1 MKRFGQNA
9 AFIIILFLVT
19 ALLSCG
25 SGGGGNNGG
34 PGPRKWTYMVYMGAD
49 NNLSDAG
56 LYNLNEMEKVGS
68 SAAVAIVVQAEF
80 SPKYSTINGLTS
92 ETGRIYVENDNNP
105 NAPNL
110 NTGTSLGNVDMAS
123 PAALTDFINWAKT
136 NYPAEHYA
144 LVIWD
149 HGSGW
154 KARKTSPLR
163 GAVQDETSG
172 TFMSLPDLAK
182 GVADSGV
189 YFDVINFDAC
199 LMGMYEV
206 AYEFGGLTDY
216 MVFSEQTEPGEGD
229 PYQPILSALK
239 ANPSMTANALAG
251 ASVNKYGEFY
261 TPNTRVSTTKSAV
274 DMSKLATLDTKL
286 LALVS
291 ALKSDPTGT
300 AAVHLAQSSVQQY
313 AYPSNRDLWHFSDF
327 LVSSATGTAVKT
339 AAGEVKTAIDSMV
352 VASRMTGTDVQ
363 NSHGLAIYLPTDS
376 ETSAQELA
384 DYALLACNKTVRSS
398 AAGTW
403 GSYLESLL
411 SGASGGTA
419 SYKPGNFGFHLTWTD
434 INDLP
439 CDADLDLYV
448 WEPAPDYATSGNGQL
463 HAPYMG
469 QTSPN
474 GFFSLDSSDSGTPE
488 EYYLA
493 NSQVLAG
500 SYYVLVNYFADGA
513 TCTAAKAHLFFY
525 DPAYFPDTNWHEV
538 TSAELGVT
546 ISRESPVS
554 LTLLNAWTGQTLS
567 TLGDLNN
574 YSDWWVP
581 FSITKAAGGSQLL
594 NGANLP
600 AVNKSTMMILRYKKG
615 SRLFGGM

>member
-1 MKRFGQNA
+1 MKRFGQRM
-9 AFIIILFLVT
+9 AFMIFLFLLT

-25 SGGGGNNGG
+25 GGGGGASSS
-34 PGPRKWTYMVYMGAD
+34 GPRHWTYMVYMGAD

-68 SAAVAIVVQAEF
+68 SAGVAIVVQAEF
-80 SPKYSTINGLTS
+80 STKYTTGMPTS
-92 ETGRIYVENDNNP
+92 DTGRIYVENDNNP
-105 NAPNL
+105 NSPNL

-123 PAALTDFINWAKT
+123 SAALTGFINWAKT
-136 NYPAEHYA
+136 TYPAEHYA

-154 KARKTSPLR
+154 KARKASPLR

-189 YFDVINFDAC
+189 HFDVIDFDAC
-199 LMGMYEV
+199 LMAMYEV
-206 AYEFGGLTDY
+206 VYEFNGLTDY
-216 MVFSEQTEPGEGD
+216 MVFSEQTAPGEGD
-229 PYQPILSALK
+229 PYQPVLAALA
-239 ANPSMTANALAG
+239 ANPAMTGSTLAG
-251 ASVNKYGEFY
+251 TIVNKYDEFY
-261 TPNTRVSTTKSAV
+261 AANSRGGTTKSAV

-291 ALKSDPTGT
+291 ALKTDPTGT
-300 AAVHLAQSSVQQY
+300 AAVLLAQSSIQQY

-327 LVSSATGTAVKT
+327 LVNSAAGAAVKT
-339 AAGEVKTAIDSMV
+339 AAGEVKTAITSMV
-352 VASRMTGTDVQ
+352 VANLTNGTDVA
-363 NSHGLAIYLPTDS
+363 NSHGLAIYLPLAT
-376 ETSAQELA
+376 ETNAQELA
-384 DYALLACNKTVRSS
+384 DYALLACNKTVRSA

-411 SGASGGTA
+411 SGVSGGTA
-419 SYKPGNFGFHLTWTD
+419 SYKTGNFGFYLAWTD
-434 INDLP
+434 VNNLP

-448 WEPAPDYATSGNGQL
+448 WEPAPDYATSGNGRL

-500 SYYVLVNYFADGA
+500 DYYVLVNYYANGA
-513 TCTAAKAHLFFY
+513 TCTQAKAHLFYY
-525 DPAYFPDTNWHEV
+525 DPAYFSGDTNWHEV
-538 TSAELGVT
+538 TTANLGVT
-546 ISRESPVS
+546 ITYESPVLLD
-554 LTLLNAWTGQTLS
+554 LTNVWTGQALS

-581 FSITKAAGGSQLL
+581 FSITKTGASQFLS
-594 NGANLP
+594 GANLP
-600 AVNKSTMMILRYKKG
+600 LINKSTGMVLRYKKG
-615 SRLFGGM
+615 YRLFGGM